1 MAEAEANRVMDNWS
15 MPADLNPRAPS
26 PARMYDYYLG
36 GKDNFAAD
44 REAAEQVLLAVP
56 HGRRIAQE
64 NRRFLTRAIV
74 YMASQGVRQFIDL
87 GTGFPTSP
95 SVHETA
101 EALVDSPRVVYVD
114 NDPAVTA
121 HNRAL
126 LANESGSVT
135 VLHGDIRC
143 PGRIFNQDTLWRA
156 IDFSRPVG
164 IFFVAVLHF
173 IPNEDD
179 PESCVRA
186 FRSQMAPGSF
196 LAVSHASTVNTSPAV
211 MTAIRRVYRTASAPA
226 VFRNREEIAG
236 FLSSLDLVEP
246 GLVDI
251 AAWRSSETEP
261 QPSAPLA
268 VLCGVGRK
276 S

>member
-1 MAEAEANRVMDNWS
+1 VMDNWS
-15 MPADLNPRAPS
+15 ASADRNTPIPS

-36 GKDNFAAD
+36 GKENLAVD
-44 REAAEQVLLAVP
+44 RAAAEQVLLAVP

-64 NRRFLTRAIV
+64 NRRFLTRAVI

-101 EALVDSPRVVYVD
+101 EAVVDSPRVVYVD
-114 NDPAVTA
+114 NDPVVTTR
-121 HNRAL
+121 NLAL
-126 LANESGSVT
+126 LADESGIVT

-143 PGRIFNQDTLWRA
+143 PEQIFSQNALWQA

-164 IFFVAVLHF
+164 ILFVAVLHF
-173 IPNEDD
+173 IPGEDD

-186 FRSQMAPGSF
+186 FTSNMAPGSF
-196 LAVSHASTVNTSPAV
+196 LAISHVATNNTPPAV
-211 MTAIRRVYRTASAPA
+211 MTAIRRAYRTTSAPA
-226 VFRNREEIAG
+226 VFRNREEVARFFTG
-236 FLSSLDLVEP
+236 MDLVEP

-251 AAWRSSETEP
+251 AAWRANETEP
-261 QPSAPLA
+261 QASANLA

-276 S
+276 Q

>member
-1 MAEAEANRVMDNWS
+1 MLNNWDAS
-15 MPADLNPRAPS
+15 ADLNPRVPS

-36 GKDNFAAD
+36 GKDNFATD
-44 REAAEQVLLAVP
+44 REAAERVLLAVP
-56 HGRRIAQE
+56 HGRWVAQE

-101 EALVDSPRVVYVD
+101 EALVDNPRVVYVD
-114 NDPAVTA
+114 NDPVVTT

-126 LANESGSVT
+126 LGDDSGSVT
-135 VLHGDIRC
+135 ILHGDIRC
-143 PGRIFNQDTLWRA
+143 PGRIFNQDELWQA
-156 IDFSRPVG
+156 IDFRQPVG
-164 IFFVAVLHF
+164 ILFVAVLHF

-186 FRSQMAPGSF
+186 FTSHMAPGSF
-196 LAVSHASTVNTSPAV
+196 LAVSHVSSDDASPAV
-211 MTAIRRVYRTASAPA
+211 IAAIHRAYRKASAPA

-236 FLSSLDLVEP
+236 FFTGLDLVEP
-246 GLVDI
+246 GLVNT
-251 AAWRSSETEP
+251 AAWRSSDTEP
-261 QPSAPLA
+261 PSPATLT

-276 S
+276 R